1 MSNRSSVFAWCN
13 AVALLGALVTTS
25 PAQQSTGAE
34 SAQVMVLGT
43 YHFANPGLD
52 VVKTE
57 VADVLSPG
65 KQTEIQEVVEAL
77 ARFRPTKIALEAP
90 LARAPRLDSLYRAYR
105 AGQFELSRDE
115 SHQLGFRLAARFDH
129 PRVYPIDHKGEF
141 PFEAVM
147 EYAQGHD
154 SAFVAY
160 IQKALA
166 EVTAEE
172 NRRQK
177 ELSIGQNLRERNDP
191 ERIAAEHGI
200 YMRFA
205 RVGAGDNYVGADLVS
220 KWYERNIRIFSN
232 LQRIA
237 EPGDRILVIF
247 GSGHAA
253 ILRELVEYDPDMV
266 LVETRDY
273 LPPAQPALAGDEGR
287 GTIPE

>member
-1 MSNRSSVFAWCN
+1 MPNRFSIVAWCS
-13 AVALLGALVTTS
+13 AVALLGAFVT
-25 PAQQSTGAE
+25 PPAAQQFPGVE
-34 SAQVMVLGT
+34 PAQVMVLGT

-57 VADVLSPG
+57 VADVLSPE
-65 KQTEIQEVVEAL
+65 KQREIREVVEAL
-77 ARFRPTKIALEAP
+77 ARFRPTKIAVEERPTA
-90 LARAPRLDSLYRAYR
+90 APRLDSLYRAYR
-105 AGQFELSRDE
+105 AGQYELSRNETD
-115 SHQLGFRLAARFDH
+115 QLGFRLAARFDH

-147 EYAQGHD
+147 EYAQAHD
-154 SAFVAY
+154 SAFVEY
-160 IQKALA
+160 VQRTLA

-191 ERIAAEHGI
+191 QRIAAEHGA

-205 RVGAGDNYVGADLVS
+205 QVGAGDTYVGADLVS
-220 KWYERNIRIFSN
+220 KWYERNVRIFSN

-237 EPGDRILVIF
+237 EPSDRILVIF

-253 ILRELVEYDPDMV
+253 ILRELIEYAPDMV
-266 LVETRDY
+266 LVEARDY
-273 LPPAQPALAGDEGR
+273 LPPAQHVAEP
-287 GTIPE
+287 